1 MFKKNMWIFS
11 IVTMLIAGSFFYHR
25 HPFKNN
31 NVAFVQDVQ
40 IVSDYSID
48 EVVDAIYGKNG
59 VNLDLQKILEIK
71 NLVEK
76 LKSLSE
82 IAQQQVAC
90 LVIKMLQEKKDKH
103 VLDLKLVSYLQS
115 IADDVV
121 CKDTNIAVIVCAQ
134 ELFNYFEVEQA
145 EILDYQKKL
154 YIFLQAQK
162 SFHLPRLM
170 SIWSTQDGI
179 TALDVYEGSSDE
191 NVVIQDMMTDM
202 AILIGTQMGAEF
214 ANEQIGTQAEDLANI
229 LTQQSKTIQAN
240 VQSFQSQAQ
249 ASQVTSLQKQ
259 ITNFSNKST
268 DIQNKTQGAIDQSSL
283 ELNYLY
289 QNISLNKPLQQ
300 YLSSPVVFDQ
310 IFAQGDML
318 TPEGYVWK
326 NPFSVGDWQ
335 YAKDDDSFYQCQN
348 SPIMSKD
355 STGVLSSTRAENNSI
370 FVEYPTTQSSY
381 SISGV
386 ITIYQIEYPF
396 FVGIVFNKAR
406 WISGNYEGL
415 RKARMV
421 GVYGKSE
428 TDIGVYFAEQYT
440 MTDEQLASSK
450 SDEPIQQPLAQILS
464 GSVDKKIPFIAD
476 DFNNLKK
483 ESVVLNFEIT
493 TTPEKATFAFWN
505 DKNSKKEITVDK
517 LNSQM
522 FLYHGIG
529 FISPGAIAQF
539 KMNNPK
545 NILFTPDAILKYKG

>member
-1 MFKKNMWIFS
+1 MLKKIIWILLA
-11 IVTMLIAGSFFYHR
+11 VTMLTIGSMYYHR
-25 HPFKNN
+25 S
-31 NVAFVQDVQ
+31 AFENKVVFVENSQAE
-40 IVSDYSID
+40 SDYSIE
-48 EVVDAIYGKNG
+48 EVVDAVYGKNG
-59 VNLDLQKILEIK
+59 VYLDLQQILEIQDLIEQVK
-71 NLVEK
+71 NLSGIE
-76 LKSLSE
+76 
-82 IAQQQVAC
+82 QQQVAY
-90 LVIKMLQEKKDKH
+90 LVANKLENKKDKH
-103 VLDLKLVSYLQS
+103 PLDSQIINYLEL
-115 IADDVV
+115 IADDIV
-121 CKDTNIAVIVCAQ
+121 CKDFDPAIMACA
-134 ELFNYFEVEQA
+134 EKLCNYFVLEQA
-145 EILDYQKKL
+145 EILDNQKKS
-154 YIFLQAQK
+154 YIFLQVQK

-170 SIWSTQDGI
+170 SFWATQAGAK
-179 TALDVYEGSSDE
+179 ALDRYTDSSTDT
-191 NVVIQDMMTDM
+191 VVVQGMMTDM
-202 AILIGTQMGAEF
+202 AILIGTEMGAEF
-214 ANEQIGTQAEDLANI
+214 ANEQIASQQEDLANI

-240 VQSFQSQAQ
+240 IQSFQSQAQ
-249 ASQVTSLQKQ
+249 ASQVASLQKQ

-268 DIQNKTQGAIDQSSL
+268 EIQNKTQGAIDQSSV

-310 IFAQGDML
+310 IFTQGDML

-370 FVEYPTTQSSY
+370 FVEYQSTESSY

-386 ITIYQIEYPF
+386 ITIYQIEFPF
-396 FVGIVFNKAR
+396 FIGIIFNKAR

-428 TDIGVYFAEQYT
+428 NDIGLYFAEQYT

-450 SDEPIQQPLAQILS
+450 SSEPIQQPLAQILS
-464 GSVDKKIPFIAD
+464 GAVDKKISFAVDP
-476 DFNNLKK
+476 FNNLKK
-483 ESVVLNFEIT
+483 ESVILNFEIT
-493 TTPEKATFAFWN
+493 TTPKKVTFAFWN
-505 DKNSKKEITVDK
+505 DKNSKKEITVDA

-529 FISPGAIAQF
+529 FICPGAIAQF
-539 KMNNPK
+539 KLNNPK

>member
-1 MFKKNMWIFS
+1 MFKKVIVIFFVVVTCILGS
-11 IVTMLIAGSFFYHR
+11 ILYHR
-25 HPFKNN
+25 HYGDI
-31 NVAFVQDVQ
+31 VFVQNHHVE
-40 IVSDYSID
+40 SEYSYD

-59 VNLDLQKILEIK
+59 VNFDLEKILEIK
-71 NLVEK
+71 NLVEQ
-76 LKSLSE
+76 LKSLSQVE
-82 IAQQQVAC
+82 QQQVAC
-90 LVIKMLQEKKDKH
+90 LAIKMLQEKKDKH
-103 VLDLKLVSYLQS
+103 ILDCKLVLYLES
-115 IADDVV
+115 IADDIV
-121 CKDTNIAVIVCAQ
+121 CKDTDTAIMTYAEQ
-134 ELFNYFEVEQA
+134 LLNYFTLEQA
-145 EILDYQKKL
+145 EILDHQKKL
-154 YIFLQAQK
+154 YIFLQTQK
-162 SFHLPRLM
+162 SFHLPKLM
-170 SIWSTQDGI
+170 SFWATQDGAK
-179 TALDVYEGSSDE
+179 ALDAHIGSSTD

-214 ANEQIGTQAEDLANI
+214 ANAQIDTQAEDLANI

-268 DIQNKTQGAIDQSSL
+268 EIQNKTQGAIDQSSL

-348 SPIMSKD
+348 SSIMSKD
-355 STGVLSSTRAENNSI
+355 STGILSSTRAENNSI
-370 FVEYPTTQSSY
+370 FTEYSSAQSSY

-396 FVGIVFNKAR
+396 FVGIIFNKAR

-440 MTDEQLASSK
+440 MSDEQLASSK

-464 GSVDKKIPFIAD
+464 GSVDKKIPLVVDA
-476 DFNNLKK
+476 FNNLKK
-483 ESVVLNFEIT
+483 ESIVLNFEIT

-529 FISPGAIAQF
+529 FICPGAIAQF
-539 KMNNPK
+539 KLNSPK

>member
-1 MFKKNMWIFS
+1 MFKKNMWILS
-11 IVTMLIAGSFFYHR
+11 ILTILIVGSIFYHQ
-25 HPFKNN
+25 HAVKNN
-31 NVAFVQDVQ
+31 NAAFVQDVQ
-40 IVSDYSID
+40 TMSNYSID
-48 EVVDAIYGKNG
+48 EVVDAVYGKNG

-71 NLVEK
+71 NLVEQ
-76 LKSLSE
+76 LKSLSQVE
-82 IAQQQVAC
+82 QQQVAC
-90 LVIKMLQEKKDKH
+90 LVINMLQEKKDKH
-103 VLDLKLVSYLQS
+103 ILYCKLVSYLES
-115 IADDVV
+115 IADDIV
-121 CKDTNIAVIVCAQ
+121 CKDTDTAIMTYAEQ
-134 ELFNYFEVEQA
+134 LFNYFILEQA
-145 EILDYQKKL
+145 EIVDHQKKL

-162 SFHLPRLM
+162 SFHLPKLM
-170 SIWSTQDGI
+170 SFWATQDGAK
-179 TALDVYEGSSDE
+179 ALDAHIGSSTD

-214 ANEQIGTQAEDLANI
+214 ANAQIDTQAEDLANI

-268 DIQNKTQGAIDQSSL
+268 EIQNKTQGAIDQSSL

-348 SPIMSKD
+348 SSIMSKD
-355 STGVLSSTRAENNSI
+355 STGILSSTRAENNSI
-370 FVEYPTTQSSY
+370 FTEYSSAQSSY

-396 FVGIVFNKAR
+396 FVGIIFNKAR

-464 GSVDKKIPFIAD
+464 GSVDKKIPLVVDA
-476 DFNNLKK
+476 FNNLKK
-483 ESVVLNFEIT
+483 ESIILNFEIT

-529 FISPGAIAQF
+529 FICPGAIAQF
-539 KMNNPK
+539 KLNSPK